1 MYSLGIPVSK
11 IRTKIR
17 QEFERH
23 RYVNSLP
30 AVDVLITQ
38 SHMEFQVGQPG
49 RGSAGT
55 ITRVTLTDLAQET
68 LNYWKQLTHVM
79 KYFRQEEE
87 PKARFPKSFIS
98 GFLEVFHS
106 VEMPLLDSAN

>member
-30 AVDVLITQ
+30 AVDVLLTQ

-49 RGSAGT
+49 AAALGP
-55 ITRVTLTDLAQET
+55 ITRVALMDPHTGDT
-68 LNYWKQLTHVM
+68 QLLEATNTCHEVFQTRRGSESEISE
-79 KYFRQEEE
+79 KLHC
-87 PKARFPKSFIS
+87 RFP
-98 GFLEVFHS
+98 
-106 VEMPLLDSAN
+106 

>member
-1 MYSLGIPVSK
+1 MRAVCHRLASAVGMLTVLCFQSPEIQQMYSLGIPVSK

-55 ITRVTLTDLAQET
+55 ITRVTLTALAQET

-79 KYFRQEEE
+79 KYFR
-87 PKARFPKSFIS
+87 
-98 GFLEVFHS
+98 
-106 VEMPLLDSAN
+106 